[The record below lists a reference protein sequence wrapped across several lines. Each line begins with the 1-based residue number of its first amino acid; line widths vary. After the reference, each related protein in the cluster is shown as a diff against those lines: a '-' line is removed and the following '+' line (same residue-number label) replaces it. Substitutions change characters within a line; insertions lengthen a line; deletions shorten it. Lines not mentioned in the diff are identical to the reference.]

1 MMGTG
6 TDMGIFREDVA
17 AMVPHLRAFARS
29 LTSGDIHLADDLV
42 QDTVLNALQAQD
54 QFTPG
59 TNLKAWMFT
68 ILRNRFRS
76 LITRKHV
83 TAEVPDDDL
92 EKKWLTPAHQESI
105 VEVTAFRRAFRELS
119 TAHREVLVL
128 VGVHGLSYEQVAE
141 ICGCEVGTV
150 KSRVNR
156 ARNLLKKML
165 LEDALPVRSE
175 ALPVRGVKLRPI
187 GDVPADTAC
196 QHSRAYREPERGY
209 KFM

>member
-1 MMGTG
+1 
-6 TDMGIFREDVA
+6 MGIFREDVA

-42 QDTVLNALQAQD
+42 QDTILNALQAQE

-59 TNLKAWMFT
+59 TNLKAWLFT

-83 TAEVPDDDL
+83 TAEVQDDDI
-92 EKKWLTPAHQESI
+92 ERKWLTPAHQESV
-105 VEVTAFRRAFRELS
+105 VEVTAFRRAFRHLS
-119 TAHREVLVL
+119 PAHREVLVL

-141 ICGCEVGTV
+141 ICRCEVGTV

-156 ARNLLKKML
+156 ARNLLKRML
-165 LEDALPVRSE
+165 LEDELPVRKE
-175 ALPVRGVKLRPI
+175 ELPIRGVALARIEAGPNEAPLPPAAARRPREEPLR
-187 GDVPADTAC
+187 
-196 QHSRAYREPERGY
+196 SLRL
-209 KFM
+209 M

>member
-1 MMGTG
+1 
-6 TDMGIFREDVA
+6 MGIFREDVA

-92 EKKWLTPAHQESI
+92 ERKWLTPAHQESV
-105 VEVTAFRRAFRELS
+105 VEVTAFRRAFRQLS
-119 TAHREVLVL
+119 SAHREVLVL

-141 ICGCEVGTV
+141 ICRCEVGTV

-165 LEDALPVRSE
+165 LEDVLPVRKE
-175 ALPVRGVKLRPI
+175 LLPIRGVKIRPI
-187 GDVPADTAC
+187 NEVSGEVPAG
-196 QHSRAYREPERGY
+196 HRLPRADIERLY
-209 KFM
+209 NLV

>member
-1 MMGTG
+1 
-6 TDMGIFREDVA
+6 
-17 AMVPHLRAFARS
+17 
-29 LTSGDIHLADDLV
+29 
-42 QDTVLNALQAQD
+42 
-54 QFTPG
+54 
-59 TNLKAWMFT
+59 MFT

-156 ARNLLKKML
+156 ARAILKRVLIEGELPVDARKLPVAERTSRVPEAHDLVEDML
-165 LEDALPVRSE
+165 LVAGESSRHARARRSVR
-175 ALPVRGVKLRPI
+175 L
-187 GDVPADTAC
+187 
-196 QHSRAYREPERGY
+196 Q
-209 KFM
+209 

>member
-1 MMGTG
+1 M
-6 TDMGIFREDVA
+6 FREDVA
-17 AMVPHLRAFARS
+17 AMVPHLRAFARG
-29 LTSGDIHLADDLV
+29 LTSGDVHLADDLV
-42 QDTVLNALQAQD
+42 QDTILNALQAQN

-59 TNLKAWMFT
+59 TNLKAWLFT

-83 TAEVPDDDL
+83 TAEVQDDDL
-92 EKKWLTPAHQESI
+92 ERKWLTPAHQESV

-128 VGVHGLSYEQVAE
+128 VGVHGLSYEQVAA
-141 ICGCEVGTV
+141 ICHCEVGTV

-165 LEDALPVRSE
+165 LEDELPLREE
-175 ALPVRGVKLRPI
+175 ALPVRQVAVRPLAAP
-187 GDVPADTAC
+187 VAAA
-196 QHSRAYREPERGY
+196 SRPVAVRHGQEAARSVRPG
-209 KFM
+209 

>member
-1 MMGTG
+1 MAE
-6 TDMGIFREDVA
+6 MGIFREDVA

-92 EKKWLTPAHQESI
+92 ERKWLTPAHQESV
-105 VEVTAFRRAFRELS
+105 VEVTAFRRAFRQLS
-119 TAHREVLVL
+119 SAHREVLVL

-141 ICGCEVGTV
+141 ICRCEVGTV

-165 LEDALPVRSE
+165 LEDVLPVRKE
-175 ALPVRGVKLRPI
+175 ELPIRGVKIRPI
-187 GDVPADTAC
+187 EEVPGEVSGS
-196 QHSRAYREPERGY
+196 HRLPRAAVERLY
-209 KFM
+209 KLM